1 MHLKI
6 IAYNTYVYIHAYIYY
21 TIWTELQRFF
31 FPKNLLRC
39 ELMKKE
45 KKCNQ
50 AAQIINRGEQSQL
63 GTVFCFLSHILK
75 IFP

>member
-1 MHLKI
+1 MHISI
-6 IAYNTYVYIHAYIYY
+6 IPYEQNYKD
-21 TIWTELQRFF
+21 F

-50 AAQIINRGEQSQL
+50 AAQSINRGEQSQL
-63 GTVFCFLSHILK
+63 GTVFCFLSHMLK

>member
-1 MHLKI
+1 MNRITKI
-6 IAYNTYVYIHAYIYY
+6 
-21 TIWTELQRFF
+21 F